1 MSSEQRTPPDEP
13 AATPAEAEEESQDR
27 AAYLPIGIVFLV
39 LGLGGL
45 MNDSMRYAALAFVP
59 VGVVFLI
66 LALQGRQD
74 DRPAAGT
81 EPTDPASPPDVTPR

>member
-1 MSSEQRTPPDEP
+1 MSSEGQTPPDEP
-13 AATPAEAEEESQDR
+13 TATPAPAEDEPQDR

-45 MNDSMRYAALAFVP
+45 TNDSMRYAALAFVP
-59 VGVVFLI
+59 VGIVFLI

-81 EPTDPASPPDVTPR
+81 EPTDPADPPDVTPR